1 MSLYAEGT
9 PRRLVKVSM
18 KDAGLEWDLLF
29 GSKNLEEE
37 GPEFCIW
44 AKSIAP
50 YTIGKDKRIDK
61 KKQGS
66 TLLESLTEEFVE
78 LNYEA
83 ILEHWEGIISDQ
95 EFLDQLIYIRH
106 SSASRPS
113 YTRNPHGK
121 RIAQEEF
128 LDIQKRIKEETG
140 LDGDDPYQA
149 VERYMDFYQT
159 HLEANPNL
167 LGLYLSYWIQRMNYR
182 SLFDAPLVHGFAL
195 YLKTF
200 HPRGSVAEFWVEHD
214 DALSG
219 DLGSAKDLAEQYW
232 WGLFNSPPDYKRCE
246 YFALLSIKDQDPDA
260 LLHYAVYLMDIRK
273 DDPCSLRLSLMIL
286 LQTAIT
292 PETSKDELVVL
303 QLIAILL
310 CNRKLDLDCKS
321 LLEAMVTFLKEGFQ
335 NSDQERVHELLS
347 TIAGCYYFGNNVEKD
362 ILKAEELASMA
373 FPDCKAVYYIGRIHH
388 PNSSILDFGKP
399 KLSKRAA
406 KKKDDIQKIRFCD
419 CQNVYEYL
427 LALDYGKACH
437 AENYEKMIRGNWM
450 EKWRLKGPDINAEA
464 QNQFKTL
471 VQTWMK
477 EKLC

>member
-18 KDAGLEWDLLF
+18 KYADLEWDLLF
-29 GSKNLEEE
+29 GSKSVEEK
-37 GPEFCIW
+37 GPEFCIR

-95 EFLDQLIYIRH
+95 EFLNQLIYIRH
-106 SSASRPS
+106 SSASEPS

-121 RIAQEEF
+121 RITQEEF

-140 LDGDDPYQA
+140 LDGGDPSQA
-149 VERYMDFYQT
+149 VESYVDFYQT
-159 HLEANPNL
+159 HPEANPNL
-167 LGLYLSYWIQRMNYR
+167 LGLYLSYWIQRMSYR
-182 SLFDAPLVHGFAL
+182 PLFDAPLVHGFAL

-200 HPRGSVAEFWVEHD
+200 HSRGSVAEFWVEHD

-232 WGLFNSPPDYKRCE
+232 WGLFNSPPDDKKCE
-246 YFALLSIKDQDPDA
+246 YFALLSIKGQDPDA
-260 LLHYAVYLMDIRK
+260 LLRYAVYLMDIQK
-273 DDPCSLRLSLMIL
+273 DDPCSLRLSLKIL
-286 LQTAIT
+286 LQIALSSGI
-292 PETSKDELVVL
+292 EVDYLVIL

-335 NSDQERVHELLS
+335 NSDQERVHEILS

-362 ILKAEELASMA
+362 ILKAEELAFMA
-373 FPDCKAVYYIGRIHH
+373 FPDRKAVYYIGRIHH

-399 KLSKRAA
+399 KLSEGAA

-427 LALDYGKACH
+427 LALEDDKTCH
-437 AENYEKMIRGNWM
+437 AENYEKMIRGNLM